1 MDFPS
6 CDIFQSEGET
16 DKEDLQTVM
25 MKERA
30 NYTVRSCLPC
40 VDPAA
45 LGSKALSA
53 SPVLSRSGLTRIFQ
67 CPRRASV

>member
-16 DKEDLQTVM
+16 DKEDLQALM

-30 NYTVRSCLPC
+30 GYTVRACLPC
-40 VDPAA
+40 VDPGA
-45 LGSKALSA
+45 LGSKALSTPP
-53 SPVLSRSGLTRIFQ
+53 SSLDLD
-67 CPRRASV
+67 